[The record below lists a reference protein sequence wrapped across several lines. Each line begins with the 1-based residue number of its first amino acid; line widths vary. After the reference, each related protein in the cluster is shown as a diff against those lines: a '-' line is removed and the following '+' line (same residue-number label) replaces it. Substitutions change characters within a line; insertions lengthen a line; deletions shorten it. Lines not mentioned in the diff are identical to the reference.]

1 MEKVLQLVFKKADG
15 KQKVLNVTDP
25 RENVTAEE
33 ARTAMQSIVDSG
45 VFNADGNALA
55 EVVEARVRTTEG
67 TYLQPAGKFRV
78 SGNAFVVFIN
88 THGKQAG

>member
-45 VFNADGNALA
+45 VFNADGNAL
-55 EVVEARVRTTEG
+55 
-67 TYLQPAGKFRV
+67 

>member
-45 VFNADGNALA
+45 VFNAAMRLPKLWK
-55 EVVEARVRTTEG
+55 RVCA
-67 TYLQPAGKFRV
+67 PPK
-78 SGNAFVVFIN
+78 
-88 THGKQAG
+88 

>member
-25 RENVTAEE
+25 RENVT

-55 EVVEARVRTTEG
+55 EVVEARVRTTEVNV
-67 TYLQPAGKFRV
+67 LK
-78 SGNAFVVFIN
+78 
-88 THGKQAG
+88 

>member
-45 VFNADGNALA
+45 VFNADGIY
-55 EVVEARVRTTEG
+55 VR
-67 TYLQPAGKFRV
+67 Y
-78 SGNAFVVFIN
+78 
-88 THGKQAG
+88 

>member
-1 MEKVLQLVFKKADG
+1 MAKVQRRPRRTPTRASKKTRVLMSLLKLVFKKADG

-55 EVVEARVRTTEG
+55 EVVEARVRTTEVNV
-67 TYLQPAGKFRV
+67 LK
-78 SGNAFVVFIN
+78 
-88 THGKQAG
+88 

>member
-33 ARTAMQSIVDSG
+33 ARTAMQSEIPVSILTAVVGAPFFIYLLRRTGGISG
-45 VFNADGNALA
+45 
-55 EVVEARVRTTEG
+55 
-67 TYLQPAGKFRV
+67 
-78 SGNAFVVFIN
+78 
-88 THGKQAG
+88 

>member
-1 MEKVLQLVFKKADG
+1 M
-15 KQKVLNVTDP
+15 LNVTDP

-33 ARTAMQSIVDSG
+33 ARTAMQSIVNSG

-55 EVVEARVRTTEG
+55 EVVEARVRTTEVNRAEIRRLSDGRG

>member
-33 ARTAMQSIVDSG
+33 ARTT
-45 VFNADGNALA
+45 
-55 EVVEARVRTTEG
+55 EVNV
-67 TYLQPAGKFRV
+67 LK
-78 SGNAFVVFIN
+78 
-88 THGKQAG
+88 

>member
-33 ARTAMQSIVDSG
+33 AEHCRQRRI
-45 VFNADGNALA
+45 
-55 EVVEARVRTTEG
+55 
-67 TYLQPAGKFRV
+67 
-78 SGNAFVVFIN
+78 
-88 THGKQAG
+88 

>member
-45 VFNADGNALA
+45 VFNADATHLPKLWKRACAL
-55 EVVEARVRTTEG
+55 
-67 TYLQPAGKFRV
+67 PK
-78 SGNAFVVFIN
+78 
-88 THGKQAG
+88 